1 MKIKLIFLS
10 LFFIFCSFSY
20 GQRTHGR
27 VITST
32 SGSDNTASSDS
43 ASTATKLKDFSKI
56 TAGAKVTNGLFNIY
70 KTKLASYYLEVPDS
84 VLGRDMLIAAR
95 VVSVS
100 DNSKISAGQMRA
112 NPVLIYFSRRDKY
125 LFINQPTG
133 ISYADPKDPISASLA
148 RNNVTPVAISFDIIS
163 RNEKNDASL
172 IDVTKF
178 FSSEVDLVFPAG
190 VGGSGHLDSKA
201 SQILEM
207 KSFPQNVEV
216 KSYYN
221 FVGGKEPFCITVNYS
236 FVLLPKIPMKVRF
249 SDERIGYSAENKRKY
264 VSEKPELS
272 LKIIDRWR
280 IEPRDEDVAKYKRG
294 ELVVPKKQLI
304 YYVDTV
310 MPSVWRTYVRQGIE
324 DWNLAFK
331 EIGFKNVIVAKDYPR
346 DPNFDSEDIRNSCFR
361 YITSTEA
368 NASGP
373 QWIDPRS
380 GEIIQADILWWH
392 NVIDLLQTWKF
403 VQTSAV
409 DPDARKKV
417 LDEKFMGETIRY
429 AVAHETGHTLG
440 LQHNMR
446 GSYAYPVDSL
456 RSPAFTKKYGTTA
469 SIMDY
474 ARSNYVAQPGD
485 KEKGVRLSPPILGP
499 YDYFAIK
506 WGYVPIYSA
515 KTPEDEKTTLNKWFV
530 DKGNNPMYLFA
541 PAIISQVSPDP
552 SSQTDMLGN
561 DLIKSSL
568 YGISNLKITTK
579 NLLKWTFSEGDDLEL
594 LTKRF
599 EGINKLYDRLVSF
612 PISYLGGVYTYQGT
626 MGQFPA
632 KYVPVE
638 KAKQQETI
646 GFALKE
652 ITTCDWL
659 DQPELNKYIGSQT
672 DDVMKLQSNV
682 IGALL
687 GNFVL
692 SRLTASET
700 LVSNNAY
707 SLTEYLIDLDNQL
720 WKSTAQPVL
729 TRADKHIQL
738 VYIDKLISLIRPMYS
753 SDKMNESKSMNETLW
768 ASAAATQL
776 IATTARVNELLQAQP
791 QNAGHYRLILS
802 LIEKVTK

>member
-236 FVLLPKIPMKVRF
+236 FVLLPKVPMKVRF

-700 LVSNNAY
+700 LVSTNAY

>member
-1 MKIKLIFLS
+1 MNKKLFLVCVLIVS
-10 LFFIFCSFSY
+10 CLYVSS
-20 GQRTHGR
+20 QRKRTISAPR
-27 VITST
+27 QE
-32 SGSDNTASSDS
+32 SDNTASSDS
-43 ASTATKLKDFSKI
+43 SSTATKLKDFAKI

-70 KTKLASYYLEVPDS
+70 KTKTASYYMEVPDS

-95 VVSVS
+95 VVSLS
-100 DNSKISAGQMRA
+100 DNSKISAGQMRT
-112 NPVLIYFSRRDKY
+112 NPILIYFSRRDKY

-133 ISYADPKDPISASLA
+133 ISYTDPKDPISASLA
-148 RNNVTPVAISFDIIS
+148 RNNVTPVALSFDITS

-172 IDVTKF
+172 IDVTRF

-190 VGGSGHLDSKA
+190 VGGSGRLDSKA
-201 SQILEM
+201 SQILDM
-207 KSFPQNVEV
+207 KSFPQNVEI

-221 FVGGKEPFCITVNYS
+221 FVGGKEPFCITINYS
-236 FVLLPKIPMKVRF
+236 FVLLPKVPMKVRF

-264 VSEKPELS
+264 VSERPEMS
-272 LKIIDRWR
+272 QKIIDRWR
-280 IEPRDEDVAKYKRG
+280 VEPRDEDLTKYKRG

-310 MPSVWRTYVRQGIE
+310 MPTVWRNYVRQGIE

-403 VQTSAV
+403 VQTAAV

-417 LDEKFMGETIRY
+417 LDEKVMGEMIRY

-474 ARSNYVAQPGD
+474 ARNNYVAQPGD
-485 KEKGVRLSPPILGP
+485 KERGVKLSPPVMGP

-506 WGYVPIYSA
+506 WGYTPIFDA
-515 KTPEDEKTTLNKWFV
+515 KTPEAEKKTLNKWFV
-530 DKGNNPMYLFA
+530 EKGNSPFYLYA
-541 PAIISQVSPDP
+541 PTIISPVAPDP
-552 SSQTDMLGN
+552 SSQTDALGN
-561 DLIKSSL
+561 DMIKSSQ
-568 YGISNLKITTK
+568 YGISNLKIITK
-579 NLLKWTFSEGDDLEL
+579 NLAKWTVSEGDEFDLL
-594 LTKRF
+594 QKRF
-599 EGINKLYDRLVSF
+599 DGLNKLYNRLVTL
-612 PISYLGGVYTYQGT
+612 PISYIGGVYTYQGT
-626 MGQFPA
+626 VGQFPA

-646 GFALKE
+646 GFVLKE
-652 ITTCDWL
+652 ISSCEWL
-659 DQPELNKYIGSQT
+659 DQPELNKYLGSQT
-672 DDVMKLQSNV
+672 EDITKLQSTA
-682 IGALL
+682 IGSLL

-692 SRLTASET
+692 GRLNTSET
-700 LVSNNAY
+700 LLSANTY
-707 SLTEYLIDLDNQL
+707 SLTDYLKDLDNQL
-720 WKSTAQPVL
+720 WTITAQAVL
-729 TRADKHIQL
+729 TTSDKHIQL
-738 VYIDKLISLIRPMYS
+738 VYIDKLLSLIRPMFT
-753 SDKMNESKSMNETLW
+753 SDKIAESKGMNETLW
-768 ASAAATQL
+768 ASAASSQL
-776 IATTARVNELLQAQP
+776 IPTRAHVNEILQAQP
-791 QNAGHYRLILS
+791 QNAGHYKLILN
-802 LIEKVTK
+802 LIDKVIKE

>member
-1 MKIKLIFLS
+1 MKKKIFLVS
-10 LFFIFCSFSY
+10 FLILSILFVSA
-20 GQRTHGR
+20 QRKR
-27 VITST
+27 SISA
-32 SGSDNTASSDS
+32 SRSESSDNTVQSDS
-43 ASTATKLKDFSKI
+43 MPAVKTKDFAKI

-70 KTKLASYYLEVPDS
+70 KTKTNSYYLEVPDS
-84 VLGRDMLIAAR
+84 MLGRDMLIAAR
-95 VVSVS
+95 VVNIS
-100 DNSKISAGQMRA
+100 DNSKISAGQMRS
-112 NPVLIYFSRRDKY
+112 NPVLIYFTRRDKY

-148 RNNVTPVAISFDIIS
+148 RNNVTPSVLSFDITS

-201 SQILEM
+201 SQILDM
-207 KSFPQNVEV
+207 KSFPQNVEI
-216 KSYYN
+216 KSFYN

-236 FVLLPKIPMKVRF
+236 FVLLPKVPMKVRF
-249 SDERIGYSAENKRKY
+249 GDERIGFMSENKRQY
-264 VSEKPELS
+264 ASERPEIPH
-272 LKIIDRWR
+272 KIIDRWR
-280 IEPRDEDVAKYKRG
+280 IEPRDEDLAKYKRG
-294 ELVVPKKQLI
+294 ELVVPKKQLV

-310 MPSVWRTYVRQGIE
+310 MPEVWRKYVRQGIE

-409 DPDARKKV
+409 DPEARKKV
-417 LDEKFMGETIRY
+417 LDEKYMGETIRY

-446 GSYAYPVDSL
+446 GSFAYPTDSL

-474 ARSNYVAQPGD
+474 ARNNYVAQPGD
-485 KEKGVRLSPPILGP
+485 KEKGVRLSPPVLGP

-506 WGYVPIYSA
+506 WGYSPIYTA
-515 KTPEDEKTTLNKWFV
+515 KTPEDEKTTLNKWFIE
-530 DKGNNPMYLFA
+530 KGNNPMYLFA
-541 PAIISQVSPDP
+541 PTIISQVAPDP
-552 SSQTDMLGN
+552 SSQTDVLGN

-579 NLLKWTFSEGDDLEL
+579 NLLKWTVSDGDDFEL
-594 LTKRF
+594 LTKRYD
-599 EGINKLYDRLVSF
+599 GIIKLYDKLVTF
-612 PISYLGGVYTYQGT
+612 PISYLGGIYTFQGT
-626 MGQFPA
+626 FGQFPA
-632 KYVPVE
+632 KFVPVE
-638 KAKQQETI
+638 KAKQQQAI
-646 GFALKE
+646 HFVIDQ
-652 ITTCDWL
+652 ITTCQWL

-692 SRLTASET
+692 SRFNTNESLSDT
-700 LVSNNAY
+700 NPY
-707 SLTEYLIDLDNQL
+707 SLEEYLKDVDNQI
-720 WKSTAQPVL
+720 WSSTSGSIL
-729 TRADKHIQL
+729 TQSNKHIQL
-738 VYIDKLISLIRPMYS
+738 SYVDKLISLIRPMYV
-753 SDKMNESKSMNETLW
+753 SDKIAENKGMNETLW
-768 ASAAATQL
+768 ASAASSQL
-776 IATTARVNELLQAQP
+776 ISTRSRVNEIVQAQP
-791 QNAGHYRLILS
+791 QNAGHYKLILN
-802 LIEKVTK
+802 LIDKIIKE

>member
-10 LFFIFCSFSY
+10 YFFIFCSFSY
-20 GQRTHGR
+20 GQRTRGR
-27 VITST
+27 VITSK
-32 SGSDNTASSDS
+32 SGSDNTAQSDS
-43 ASTATKLKDFSKI
+43 SSTTTKLKDFAKI
-56 TAGAKVTNGLFNIY
+56 TAGAKLTNGLFNIY
-70 KTKLASYYLEVPDS
+70 KTKTASYYMEVPDS
-84 VLGRDMLIAAR
+84 MLGRDMLIAAR
-95 VVSVS
+95 VVSIS
-100 DNSKISAGQMRA
+100 DNSKISAGQMRT
-112 NPVLIYFSRRDKY
+112 NPILIYFSRRDKY

-148 RNNVTPVAISFDIIS
+148 RNNVTPVALSFDITS
-163 RNEKNDASL
+163 RNDKNDASL

-190 VGGSGHLDSKA
+190 VGGSGHIDSKA
-201 SQILEM
+201 SQILDM

-236 FVLLPKIPMKVRF
+236 FVLLPKVPMKVRF
-249 SDERIGYSAENKRKY
+249 SDERVGYSAENKRKY

-272 LKIIDRWR
+272 QKIIDRWR
-280 IEPRDEDVAKYKRG
+280 IEPRAEDLAKYKRG
-294 ELVVPKKQLI
+294 ELVVPKRQLI

-417 LDEKFMGETIRY
+417 PDEKFMGETIRY

-456 RSPAFTKKYGTTA
+456 RSPGFTKKYGTTA

-485 KEKGVRLSPPILGP
+485 KEKGVRLSPPVLGP

-515 KTPEDEKTTLNKWFV
+515 KTAEEEKTTLNKWFV
-530 DKGNNPMYLFA
+530 EKGNNPMYLYA
-541 PAIISQVSPDP
+541 PAIISQVAPDP

-579 NLLKWTFSEGDDLEL
+579 NLLKWTLSEGDDFEL
-594 LTKRF
+594 LIKRF

-612 PISYLGGVYTYQGT
+612 PLSYLGGVYTYQGT

-632 KYVPVE
+632 KFVPVE
-638 KAKQQETI
+638 KAKQQEAI
-646 GFALKE
+646 HFVIDQIAN
-652 ITTCDWL
+652 CQWL

-672 DDVMKLQSNV
+672 DDVMKLQSTV
-682 IGALL
+682 IGSLL

-692 SRLTASET
+692 GRFNTNET
-700 LVSNNAY
+700 LFTSNPY
-707 SLTEYLIDLDNQL
+707 SLEDYLKDLDNQL
-720 WKSTAQPVL
+720 WTSTSGTIMSPSN
-729 TRADKHIQL
+729 KHIQL
-738 VYIDKLISLIRPMYS
+738 TYIDKLISLIRPMYS
-753 SDKMNESKSMNETLW
+753 SDKMNESKGMNETLC
-768 ASAAATQL
+768 ASAASSQL
-776 IATTARVNELLQAQP
+776 ISTRNRVNEILQAQP
-791 QNAGHYRLILS
+791 QNSGHYKLILN
-802 LIEKVTK
+802 LIDKATK

>member
-1 MKIKLIFLS
+1 MNKKLFLVAVLIVS
-10 LFFIFCSFSY
+10 CLYVSS
-20 GQRTHGR
+20 QRKRTISAPR
-27 VITST
+27 QE
-32 SGSDNTASSDS
+32 SDNTAQSDS
-43 ASTATKLKDFSKI
+43 APAAKTKDFAKI
-56 TAGAKVTNGLFNIY
+56 TAGAKVSNGLFTIY
-70 KTKLASYYLEVPDS
+70 KTKMASYYMEVPDS

-95 VVSVS
+95 VVSLS
-100 DNSKISAGQMRA
+100 DNSKISAGQMRT
-112 NPVLIYFSRRDKY
+112 NPILIYFSRRDKY

-148 RNNVTPVAISFDIIS
+148 RNNVTPVALSFDITS

-172 IDVTKF
+172 IDVTRF

-190 VGGSGHLDSKA
+190 VGGSGRLDSKA
-201 SQILEM
+201 SQILDM
-207 KSFPQNVEV
+207 KSFPQNVEI

-221 FVGGKEPFCITVNYS
+221 FVGGKEPFCITINYS
-236 FVLLPKIPMKVRF
+236 FVLLPKVPMKARF

-264 VSEKPELS
+264 VSERPEIS
-272 LKIIDRWR
+272 QKIIDRWR
-280 IEPRDEDVAKYKRG
+280 VEPRDEDLAKYKRG

-310 MPSVWRTYVRQGIE
+310 MPPVWRSYVRQGIE

-392 NVIDLLQTWKF
+392 NVIDLLQTWRF

-409 DPDARKKV
+409 DPDARKRV
-417 LDEKFMGETIRY
+417 YDEKMMGEMIRY

-446 GSYAYPVDSL
+446 GSFAYPTDSL

-474 ARSNYVAQPGD
+474 ARNNYVAQPGD
-485 KEKGVRLSPPILGP
+485 KEKGVRLSPPVLGP

-506 WGYVPIYSA
+506 WGYSPIYTA
-515 KTPEDEKTTLNKWFV
+515 KTSEDEKVTLNKWFV
-530 DKGNNPMYLFA
+530 EKSNNPMYLYA
-541 PAIISQVSPDP
+541 PTIISQVAPDP
-552 SSQTDMLGN
+552 SSQTDVLGN
-561 DLIKSSL
+561 DMIKSSL

-579 NLLKWTFSEGDDLEL
+579 NLLKWTVSDGDDFEL
-594 LTKRF
+594 LIKRF

-612 PISYLGGVYTYQGT
+612 PISYLGGVISFPGT

-638 KAKQQETI
+638 KAKQQEAI
-646 GFALKE
+646 HFVIDQIAS
-652 ITTCDWL
+652 CQWL

-672 DDVMKLQSNV
+672 DDVMKLQSTV
-682 IGALL
+682 IGSLL

-692 SRLTASET
+692 GRFNTNET
-700 LVSNNAY
+700 LFSSNPY
-707 SLTEYLIDLDNQL
+707 SLEEYLKDLDNQL
-720 WKSTAQPVL
+720 WTSTSAAIMTPSN
-729 TRADKHIQL
+729 KHIQL
-738 VYIDKLISLIRPMYS
+738 TYIDKLTSLIRPMYV
-753 SDKMNESKSMNETLW
+753 SDKIAESKGMNETLW
-768 ASAAATQL
+768 ASAASSQL
-776 IATTARVNELLQAQP
+776 IATRAHVNEILQAQP
-791 QNAGHYRLILS
+791 QNAGHYKLILN
-802 LIEKVTK
+802 LIDKVIKE